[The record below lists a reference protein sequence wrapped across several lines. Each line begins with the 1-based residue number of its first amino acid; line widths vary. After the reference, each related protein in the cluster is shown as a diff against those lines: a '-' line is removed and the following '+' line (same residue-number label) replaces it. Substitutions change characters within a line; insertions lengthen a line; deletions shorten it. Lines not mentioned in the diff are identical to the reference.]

1 MKKVIIGVLTAAVL
15 AFGLVPAQAATEYVA
30 TQKTLSDAI
39 GRATALNSKQKS
51 EIRAVVDANPY
62 AEKFICTGIR
72 LEGQPLS
79 MNIVVRKRAK
89 AACEYAKSLNPA
101 LSTWFQNK
109 PTKAQS
115 YNGRVLLTLK
125 IPKDKANA
133 APSGYVE
140 TEAIDWDINPDY
152 KVGKKCSGDFG
163 WQVLGMDSKG
173 TPAYLRCSNPKG
185 GVFRVDTS
193 MVKFDARTKKPLV
206 PATVPAM
213 TKFGYSPNLYI
224 LPQLTEAMPKTSLS
238 SGAFDNYAQCKIAEI
253 DDGSAEKSFGFPL
266 PDYRSKLKENFKIL
280 VVPVQF
286 TDHKTSSKPA
296 DDMADVK
303 SAMSNFYE
311 RASSVPMSFEW
322 TIPDTYYQVG
332 KTIDSYNLGIEFDPT
347 FQTDFWTNYRP
358 YLQEMIDI
366 ADADYDF
373 SEYDAIVIEEPRS
386 VTDADHGMFIPHAP
400 ATPGP
405 DGLYSEEGQIMSL
418 MVTGN
423 DQNRDIANWI
433 HEFGHLLGL
442 PDRNLQANSTNG
454 FGIMFGWYG
463 APEMAAWSRWQLE
476 ILQDKQVD
484 CKTDSATST
493 HLIHPVAWTGDYQKA
508 VVIPVSDHEVLVVES
523 RRRQGYDGLLGKESE
538 GAYVYRI
545 DTSAKMYQPDSKKIV
560 DVVAPSR
567 ATVTQGSWSMDA
579 SLKLGESVTSDGWT
593 ITVKETGAYGDVI
606 EVKKG

>member
-1 MKKVIIGVLTAAVL
+1 
-15 AFGLVPAQAATEYVA
+15 
-30 TQKTLSDAI
+30 
-39 GRATALNSKQKS
+39 
-51 EIRAVVDANPY
+51 
-62 AEKFICTGIR
+62 
-72 LEGQPLS
+72 
-79 MNIVVRKRAK
+79 
-89 AACEYAKSLNPA
+89 
-101 LSTWFQNK
+101 
-109 PTKAQS
+109 
-115 YNGRVLLTLK
+115 
-125 IPKDKANA
+125 
-133 APSGYVE
+133 
-140 TEAIDWDINPDY
+140 
-152 KVGKKCSGDFG
+152 
-163 WQVLGMDSKG
+163 
-173 TPAYLRCSNPKG
+173 
-185 GVFRVDTS
+185 

-311 RASSVPMSFEW
+311 RASSVPMSFDW

-332 KTIDSYNLGIEFDPT
+332 KTIESYNLGIEFDPT
-347 FQTDFWTNYRP
+347 FQTNFWTNYRP

-493 HLIHPVAWTGDYQKA
+493 HLIRPVAWTGDYQKA
-508 VVIPVSDHEVLVVES
+508 VVIPVSDNEVIVVES

-606 EVKKG
+606 EVRKG

>member
-1 MKKVIIGVLTAAVL
+1 MKKVIIGVLAAAVL

-39 GRATALNSKQKS
+39 GRAIALNSKQKS

-109 PTKAQS
+109 PTKAPS

-133 APSGYVE
+133 APAGYVE

-163 WQVLGMDSKG
+163 WQVLGMDQKG

-238 SGAFDNYAQCKIAEI
+238 SGAFDNYARCKIAEI
-253 DDGSAEKSFGFPL
+253 DDGSADKSFGFPL
-266 PDYRSKLKENFKIL
+266 PAARARLSDDFKIL

-286 TDHKTSSKPA
+286 TDHKTSSRPA
-296 DDMADVK
+296 NDMADVV
-303 SAMSNFYE
+303 SAMSNYYQ
-311 RASSVPMSFEW
+311 RAGSVPVNLNW
-322 TIPDTYYQVG
+322 TIPESYYQMG
-332 KTIDSYNLGIEFDPT
+332 KTIDSFDLDVAFNDP
-347 FQTDFWTNYRP
+347 QGFWGVYRP
-358 YLQEMIDI
+358 YVEAALAL
-366 ADADYDF
+366 ADDKYDF
-373 SEYDAIVIEEPRS
+373 SLFDAVIIEEPRS
-386 VTDADHGMFIPHAP
+386 VTDDEHGSFIPVVP
-400 ATPGP
+400 ENGTRVSSD
-405 DGLYSEEGQIMSL
+405 DGLMNALLI
-418 MVTGN
+418 TGN

-442 PDRNLQANSTNG
+442 PDRNWQANSTNG

-463 APEMAAWSRWQLE
+463 APEMTAWSRWQLE

-484 CKTDSATST
+484 CKTDAATST
-493 HLIHPVAWTGDYQKA
+493 HLIHPVAWSGDYQKA
-508 VVIPVSDHEVLVVES
+508 VVIPVSDHEVIVVES

-567 ATVTQGSWSMDA
+567 ATVTSGAFSMDA

-606 EVKKG
+606 EVRKG

>member
-1 MKKVIIGVLTAAVL
+1 VAVVSCSL
-15 AFGLVPAQAATEYVA
+15 LGFGFVPAQAGTKYTVN
-30 TQKTLSDAI
+30 QKTLASFSAS
-39 GRATALNSKQKS
+39 ATGLATLQRSQVKA
-51 EIRAVVDANPY
+51 AVEANPN

-72 LEGQPLS
+72 YVSQPMS
-79 MNIVVRKRAK
+79 ENIKVRMRAK
-89 AACEYAKSLNPA
+89 AACDYAKQLNPA

-109 PTKAQS
+109 PTNARS
-115 YNGRVLLTLK
+115 YAGKVLLTLK

-133 APSGYVE
+133 VPKGYVE

-163 WQVLGMDSKG
+163 WQVLGMDQKG
-173 TPAYLRCSNPKG
+173 TPTYLKCSNPNG

-311 RASSVPMSFEW
+311 RASSVPMSFDW

-332 KTIDSYNLGIEFDPT
+332 KTIESYNLGIEFDPT
-347 FQTDFWTNYRP
+347 FQTNFWTNYRP

-493 HLIHPVAWTGDYQKA
+493 HLIRPVAWTGDYQKA
-508 VVIPVSDHEVLVVES
+508 VVIPVSDNEVIVVES

-606 EVKKG
+606 EVRKG